1 MSGIQSLNPKAETA
15 RQDVALEV
23 TVSAATGVQNVIKSN
38 LGPKG
43 TLKMLVSGAGDIK
56 LTKDGCVLLHE
67 MAFQNPIASMIGK
80 MATAQDDQTGD
91 GTTSNIIIIGALMKA
106 AQDLILDGVHPR
118 IVTEGYKIASKRSL
132 EILEELSIECKSRSM
147 LLNVAR
153 TALRTKLNNI
163 LADKMT
169 DIIVDAIQSIQKP
182 QEQASGDRQAMDQID
197 LHMVELME
205 MQHKTEMDTNLI
217 KGLVLDHGARH
228 PDMPKRLENCYI
240 LIGNVSLEYEKTEVN
255 SGFFYKSA
263 EERTKLVNQERTFT
277 DSKVNQVIELKRKIC
292 EKDPKAS
299 FVLINQKGIDPV
311 SLTMLAKEK
320 IFALRRAK
328 RRNMERLMLAC
339 GGTALNSFDDMDES
353 ILGRAGLVYEHTL
366 GEAKYTFVEQCQ
378 NPQSVTILIKG
389 PNRHTIS
396 QIKDAVRDG
405 LRATKNVIEDGKV
418 VPGAGAF
425 EMMLYKK
432 LMDFRSEVKG
442 KTKLGIEAYA
452 NAMLSIP
459 KTLSINAGL
468 DSQDSLVKVQD
479 AITDTGK
486 PYGIDLNSGEP
497 VLPADIGVFDNF
509 CVKRQLLHNAPVL
522 ASQLLQIDTIMRAGM
537 ATVKPKANND

>member
-1 MSGIQSLNPKAETA
+1 MSGIQTLNPKAETA
-15 RQDVALEV
+15 KQDVALEV

-43 TLKMLVSGAGDIK
+43 TLKMLVSGSGDIK

-91 GTTSNIIIIGALMKA
+91 GTTSNIITIGELMKK

-118 IVTEGYKIASKRSL
+118 IITEGYQLSSKKAL
-132 EILEELSIECKSRSM
+132 MILDELAIPAEDNKEI
-147 LLNVAR
+147 LLNVAK
-153 TALRTKLNNI
+153 TALRTKLNNS
-163 LADKMT
+163 LADKMS
-169 DIIVDAIQSIQKP
+169 DIIVNAVKAIEKP
-182 QEQASGDRQAMDQID
+182 TAANKID

-205 MQHKTEMDTNLI
+205 MQHKTDMDTQLI

-228 PDMPKRLENCYI
+228 PDMPKRLTNSYI
-240 LIGNVSLEYEKTEVN
+240 CIANVSLEYEKTEVN
-255 SGFFYKSA
+255 AGFFYKTA
-263 EERTKLVNQERTFT
+263 EERQKLVEQERTFT
-277 DSKVNQVIELKRKIC
+277 DQKVNQVIDLKKKIC
-292 EKDPKAS
+292 EQDPTAT

-311 SLTMLAKEK
+311 SLSMLAREG

-339 GGTALNSFDDMDES
+339 GGYALNSFDDVNEDC
-353 ILGRAGLVYEHTL
+353 LGRAGLVYEHTL
-366 GEAKYTFVEQCQ
+366 GEAKYTFVEECK

-405 LRATKNVIEDGKV
+405 LRATKNVLDDGKV

-425 EMMLYKK
+425 ELMLHKQLMQYKN
-432 LMDFRSEVKG
+432 SVKG
-442 KTKLGIEAYA
+442 KVKLGIQAYA
-452 NAMLSIP
+452 EAMLAIP
-459 KTLSINAGL
+459 KTLSVNAGL
-468 DSQDSLVKVQD
+468 DCQDSIVKAQD
-479 AITDTGK
+479 AIEEHGI
-486 PYGIDLNSGEP
+486 PYGIDLNTGEP
-497 VLPADIGVFDNF
+497 VLPADIGVFDNY